1 MSHRR
6 FDVWSRAIA
15 GIISLV
21 SPARA
26 ARYLHGRVVYQLLA
40 KRGYAAA
47 SSRGPNQLW
56 SPVDRTAEDDIR
68 IAAPKIRARAR
79 DLARNNPNLAG
90 AIATIVYNVVGSG
103 IVPQADVRRPDGSPD
118 AAMNDQIEDAWRNWS
133 DAGCDLTGELTFPE
147 IEELTARHLI
157 VDGEIFHHYVARDY
171 LPGAIPLR
179 LESIEADRIDAL
191 NVAGNMVNGIE
202 YNGFMVKTAYH
213 VFESNYGVGTYQS
226 HPIPADEMLHIYH
239 KQRASQFRGISWL
252 APIIM
257 RLYDLSEYEDY
268 EMIGAKLAAAFGVFI
283 ETPFSDM
290 PVRYMGDQTAADSE
304 SPLEY
309 IEPGRIQRLMPGEK
323 VSVASHNR
331 PGSNFDSFIASSLRA
346 ISAGLNISY
355 EAASKDYRRA
365 SYSSARSAALEERR
379 FYRWCQAFLIRRL
392 CQPVYRRVLDLAVAG
407 GKIKAP
413 GYVQDPGRYQR
424 VRWQTPGWEW
434 VDPLKDSRA
443 AELELKLGIIS
454 RRDLA
459 WQRGRDLDQILT
471 QLADEKVTMT
481 DLGLIPDSA
490 NGGTNE

>member
-15 GIISLV
+15 GMISLV

-331 PGSNFDSFIASSLRA
+331 PGSNFDSFTGCSDVRPIAPKLVPRTYPFCIQKERLSGLFLRCA
-346 ISAGLNISY
+346 LDCYVQVCISALALCALNVMLPQVGSDAVNVACHNSQCPVSGHLCDAKIGL
-355 EAASKDYRRA
+355 K
-365 SYSSARSAALEERR
+365 SALHAQHPA
-379 FYRWCQAFLIRRL
+379 
-392 CQPVYRRVLDLAVAG
+392 
-407 GKIKAP
+407 
-413 GYVQDPGRYQR
+413 
-424 VRWQTPGWEW
+424 
-434 VDPLKDSRA
+434 
-443 AELELKLGIIS
+443 
-454 RRDLA
+454 
-459 WQRGRDLDQILT
+459 
-471 QLADEKVTMT
+471 
-481 DLGLIPDSA
+481 LGLHMSPA
-490 NGGTNE
+490 NQPAWHWPTMGWAG